1 MVNNQSYSTVSNQ
14 ITAPLVPGNNRIL
27 ISTDKACQG
36 IVEKNINLS
45 ENVLFFPI
53 PFEHTL
59 NILFKNGQIA
69 KSNVTV
75 FTLKGKKVFAATYSN
90 KDAIGLGLTA
100 LNYGFYI
107 LRLSAEKNEHIFRIV
122 KK

>member
-1 MVNNQSYSTVSNQ
+1 MVNNQSYSTVNNQ

-45 ENVLFFPI
+45 ENVLFFPN
-53 PFEHTL
+53 PFEHTF

-75 FTLKGKKVFAATYSN
+75 FTLKGKKVFAVTCSTT
-90 KDAIGLGLTA
+90 DAIGLGLTA
-100 LNYGFYI
+100 LHSGFYI
-107 LRLSAEKNEHIFRIV
+107 LRLSA
-122 KK
+122 KKMKRYLKL